1 MSATVERAPRG
12 QFDGVLQIVR
22 YNWTLYIVAVL
33 VSMLVVLLVDVV
45 HPPAALAGLLI
56 LGALAAVFWFA
67 LSLAVSHY
75 VYDRSDLSRWGWI
88 RDSVAPTPRDVV
100 SVQVGLDGTRLAL

>member
-12 QFDGVLQIVR
+12 RFDGVLQIVR

-33 VSMLVVLLVDVV
+33 VATLVVLLVDVV

-56 LGALAAVFWFA
+56 LGAVAAVFWPVVF
-67 LSLAVSHY
+67 LPVSPSL
-75 VYDRSDLSRWGWI
+75 YDPPGPLPWGGVPGP
-88 RDSVAPTPRDVV
+88 RGPRPRDAVT
-100 SVQVGLDGTRLAL
+100 LP

>member
-33 VSMLVVLLVDVV
+33 VSTLVVFLVDVV

-56 LGALAAVFWFA
+56 LGALAAVFWLA

-75 VYDRSDLSRWGWI
+75 VYYRSDLYRLEWI
-88 RDSVAPTPRDVV
+88 RVRVASNFRLVLNIH
-100 SVQVGLDGTRLAL
+100 SALDE